1 MSSDLIFWICAA
13 ALLLLLEVCLYIG
26 LRSSSKTEVENTGL
40 NRLVYQDQ
48 FQTLNQELAEH
59 RISKAVYDAELSE
72 LEARAV
78 EETVTPNVA
87 YRNPSWVKPVSI
99 FLCLLVP
106 LTAVFLYFSWA
117 NPSLVTYKGTPEAL
131 AAAQPADRIGQLK
144 TFLKESPRAVRA
156 WLALA
161 DEFGRE
167 GQYKEAV
174 NAMNEAFHVSPNGV
188 AKTADYRVQRAVFAL
203 ETSDPMLR
211 SQAVSDLE
219 QAVKLEPSNIRAL
232 ELGGIVAY
240 QRSIQQSSRI
250 LAGAA
255 ASDASGFSGVFAAL
269 GCHLGC
275 QEPCSNELQ
284 VLDLRSQRHFARLAV
299 EVSREFNFAV
309 SKLQR
314 SRFDFLAAQLALFRT
329 DVQSVTNAVAAAHDF
344 CFAFMLSFLK
354 GRFGDLS
361 SVKFVKLK
369 RLLVHD
375 IAVIVQFF
383 NREDG
388 GCVISCLRKNFSLLR
403 TILFQ
408 TRDQLSAKT
417 VKHRSAHK
425 TGMISLNLDIV
436 GNKVGGAE
444 FGQGAQNLFFDCLR
458 ILGFRER
465 F

>member
-78 EETVTPNVA
+78 EETATPNVA

-99 FLCLLVP
+99 FLFLLIP

-131 AAAQPADRIGQLK
+131 AAAQSADRIGQLK

-232 ELGGIVAY
+232 EL
-240 QRSIQQSSRI
+240 
-250 LAGAA
+250 
-255 ASDASGFSGVFAAL
+255 GVFAAL

-383 NREDG
+383 NWEDG
-388 GCVISCLRKNFSLLR
+388 GCIISCLRKNFSLLR

-408 TRDQLSAKT
+408 ARDQLSAKT

-444 FGQGAQNLFFDCLR
+444 FAQGAQNLFFDCLR
-458 ILGFRER
+458 DSFLIFYN
-465 F
+465 